1 MRTGSVPIAPNTET
15 LPTKRSRRWR
25 LNKPF
30 FLLVLT
36 GVPLASWWVQAQSG
50 IRVGYVNITA
60 APGEN
65 AVAGSALFSFSNG
78 DGVLVSEAA
87 VPASRTISDG
97 RALVDEKDTRTAVAM
112 ANAGPEPATVNL
124 SLHDRRGAQLGTR
137 SVSLGAGEQRS
148 SFVAELF
155 GELPANFLGSL
166 AFASDRPLGV
176 LTLREAT
183 NGFGEPLYST
193 VPVIEESQAPST
205 TPLIVP
211 HLAAGRGYV
220 TRLLLA
226 GAGVD
231 AARGS
236 IRLVSPDGRPLLL
249 QVDGEARTDWDFE
262 IPPRGAYRVELTN
275 ESDLAVGYAVIT
287 PRGGDPAPAGAA
299 LLQLRDGQGLVTEA
313 GVEVTNAGS
322 AARVFVDTVGTRT
335 GMAIANSS
343 NVAAEVD
350 LTLVDRFGFQQAE
363 SQRTLLAGG
372 HLAVFV
378 DELFGPL
385 APGFTG
391 TIDLRSE
398 TPVAVT
404 SLKLTLNARAQ
415 QVLTTLPVV
424 RPGSLAT
431 ATLFPQVVLGGGF
444 STRLILI
451 NGETGLSAAGTI
463 AFRLFDGQPMPVSLG
478 GITTSEFDYVVASG
492 GSGGLFPGNTARV
505 ARVALLDDADFRETA
520 EIVVNEGSRVRPK
533 LLVNDETGRPRDDFS
548 LTFDSLSSDVA
559 SVDETGLIQGH
570 RPGFSSLTVR
580 AGTALAAATITVVSI
595 ESGVGGFEVTGVAQ
609 DSGRRLYLAS
619 PREHVVNIAND
630 IRAVPRVFAGITAL
644 PGFRDDARLN
654 AQFSEPSFLA
664 IDHSDGSIYVSDT
677 ANHRIRRIDA
687 AQTGRVET
695 VAGSGTAGS
704 VDGEALGASFDQPR
718 GIALDHRGHL
728 WVADSASHSIR
739 RVDLITG
746 AVETIAGR
754 PGVAG
759 SVDGLADE
767 ATFNTPT
774 GLALEPE
781 TAAQQLAREL
791 SGEPP
796 PPIRIIV
803 ADTGNGLLRRIS
815 EDGRVETLR
824 SGESTTESL
833 SAGVPES
840 VGRAEV
846 PVVPLSFDAP
856 EAIVVDPFGNIHVSE
871 PGSGRVR
878 TVLSNGQVVTT
889 VESGTFDAPHGL
901 AINSTGGLIV
911 SDENRGAA
919 EVRFGRPEIIAIDPP
934 GAGTAGG
941 SAVVIEGRNFA
952 PDSIVIIAGSVATAI
967 VVDSETI
974 SLTTPVL
981 PSGRTTLTVQ
991 NRAGL
996 TQAAFLVSPQSL
1008 DSLPSGHITT
1018 LAGGATFTG
1027 DGGDAAGAV
1036 LAGPEQ
1042 VVVDSAGNV
1051 LVADT
1056 GNHRIRKVD
1065 ALTGLITTVAGNGR
1079 FGLTGDGGPAVAAS
1093 FTFPAGV
1100 AIDAAG
1106 NILVADTGNSRIRR
1120 IDADTATIT
1129 ILAGSRTGFSGD
1141 GGPAVE
1147 ASLNAPRA
1155 VAIDPELKV
1164 WVADSSNHRIRRIDT
1179 DGTIA
1184 TVAGNGSAGFGG
1196 DGVPATDTSLNS
1208 PRGLSFDASGRL
1220 IIADTFNHRVRMIDE
1235 DGVIRTV
1242 IGGGEGGLS
1251 FPRAVVV
1258 DERGRMLIADS
1269 GGHRIVRSEPSGKIT
1284 VLIGTGLPGFA
1295 GDGSLAR
1302 EARVFSPAGVAVDGG
1317 GNILVADTGNHRVR
1331 RVAIEELRPSP
1342 FGLSPGPRIVR
1353 TLAGTGMPGFLGD
1366 GGPATAGNMRSPSG
1380 VATDRNG
1387 NMFISDSANHRIRR
1401 IDGASKI
1408 ITTFGG
1414 TGVGGFSGDNVPATE
1429 AMLNFPQGIALDAAG
1444 NIFIADN
1451 LNHRVRRIDAR
1462 GTVTTVAGSGQQG
1475 FSGDGGPAT
1484 EALLAFPSDVAVDDR
1499 GFLFIADTAS
1509 HRIRR
1514 VELATGTIVTVA
1526 GNGRPRISGDGG
1538 PATAASLNSPRAV
1551 RLDGEGNLF
1560 VADSGNDRI
1569 RRIDTRT
1576 GFVTTVAGSGERGFG
1591 GDGGAAV
1598 AAALNFPLGVAI
1610 NSAGEVFVS
1619 DSFNNRVRRVSPIS
1633 GLIQTVAGTGS
1644 EGFSGDGGRA
1654 ADAMIHVP
1662 AAAVIDAS
1670 GNLIFVDNANDR
1682 VRAIRAPGGP

>member
-1 MRTGSVPIAPNTET
+1 MGR
-15 LPTKRSRRWR
+15 LKRI
-25 LNKPF
+25 
-30 FLLVLT
+30 
-36 GVPLASWWVQAQSG
+36 G
-50 IRVGYVNITA
+50 I
-60 APGEN
+60 
-65 AVAGSALFSFSNG
+65 SKS
-78 DGVLVSEAA
+78 
-87 VPASRTISDG
+87 
-97 RALVDEKDTRTAVAM
+97 
-112 ANAGPEPATVNL
+112 
-124 SLHDRRGAQLGTR
+124 
-137 SVSLGAGEQRS
+137 
-148 SFVAELF
+148 
-155 GELPANFLGSL
+155 LPA
-166 AFASDRPLGV
+166 
-176 LTLREAT
+176 
-183 NGFGEPLYST
+183 
-193 VPVIEESQAPST
+193 
-205 TPLIVP
+205 
-211 HLAAGRGYV
+211 
-220 TRLLLA
+220 
-226 GAGVD
+226 
-231 AARGS
+231 AR
-236 IRLVSPDGRPLLL
+236 IAWR
-249 QVDGEARTDWDFE
+249 
-262 IPPRGAYRVELTN
+262 LTN
-275 ESDLAVGYAVIT
+275 ESDLEVGYAVIT
-287 PRGGDPAPAGAA
+287 PRDGDSAPAGAA
-299 LLQLRDGQGLVTEA
+299 LLQFRVAEGLVTEA
-313 GVEVTNAGS
+313 GVEVTTAGS

-343 NVAAEVD
+343 SVAAEVG
-350 LTLVDRFGFQQAE
+350 LTLVDRFGVQQAE
-363 SQRTLLAGG
+363 SQKTLPAGG

-391 TIDLRSE
+391 TVDLRSE

-404 SLKLTLNARAQ
+404 SLKLTVNARAQ

-424 RPGSLAT
+424 RPGSVVT

-451 NGETGLSAAGTI
+451 NGDSGRGAAGTI

-478 GITTSEFDYVVASG
+478 GITTSEFDYVVANG
-492 GSGGLFPGNTARV
+492 GTGGLFPGNMARV
-505 ARVALLDDADFRETA
+505 ARVALLDDVDFRETA

-533 LLVNDETGRPRDDFS
+533 LLVRDETGRPRDDFS

-580 AGTALAAATITVVSI
+580 AGTALATATITVVSI

-619 PREHVVNIAND
+619 PREHVVNIVND
-630 IRAVPRVFAGITAL
+630 IRDVPRTFAGITAS

-664 IDHSDGSIYVSDT
+664 INHSDGSIYVSDT

-687 AQTGRVET
+687 ARTGRVET
-695 VAGSGTAGS
+695 IAGSGTAGS
-704 VDGEALGASFDQPR
+704 VDGEALGAGFDQPR

-728 WVADSASHSIR
+728 WVADSASHTIR

-746 AVETIAGR
+746 VVETIAGR

-759 SVDGLADE
+759 SVDGQADA

-774 GLALEPE
+774 GIALEPE
-781 TAAQQLAREL
+781 TAAQQLVREL

-796 PPIRIIV
+796 PPVQIIV

-824 SGESTTESL
+824 SGESAAGAL
-833 SAGVPES
+833 SAGAPEF
-840 VGRAEV
+840 VGRAES
-846 PVVPLSFDAP
+846 VVPLSFDAP

-889 VESGTFDAPHGL
+889 VESGTFDAPRGL
-901 AINSTGGLIV
+901 TVSSTGGLIV
-911 SDENRGAA
+911 SDANRGVAA
-919 EVRFGRPEIIAIDPP
+919 VRFGRPEIIAINPS
-934 GAGTAGG
+934 GAFGTGG
-941 SAVVIEGRNFA
+941 SAVVIKGRNFA
-952 PDSIVIIAGSVATAI
+952 PDSIVIIAGSVATAT

-996 TQAAFLVSPQSL
+996 AQAAFLVSPPSL

-1027 DGGDAAGAV
+1027 DGGAAAVAV

-1051 LVADT
+1051 LIADT

-1079 FGLTGDGGPAVAAS
+1079 FGRTGDGGPAVAAS

-1129 ILAGSRTGFSGD
+1129 ILAGSRAGFSGD
-1141 GGPAVE
+1141 GGPAVG

-1179 DGTIA
+1179 EGKIT

-1196 DGVPATDTSLNS
+1196 DGVPATDTPLNS

-1235 DGVIRTV
+1235 DGVIQTV
-1242 IGGGEGGLS
+1242 IGGGQEGLS
-1251 FPRAVVV
+1251 FPRTVVM

-1269 GGHRIVRSEPSGKIT
+1269 GGHRILRAEPSGKIT
-1284 VLIGTGLPGFA
+1284 VLIGTGQPGFA

-1331 RVAIEELRPSP
+1331 RIAIEELRPSP
-1342 FGLSPGPRIVR
+1342 FGLSPGPRIIR
-1353 TLAGTGMPGFLGD
+1353 TLAGTGMPVFLGD
-1366 GGPATAGNMRSPSG
+1366 GAPGTAANLRSPSG
-1380 VATDRNG
+1380 VAMDRSG
-1387 NMFISDSANHRIRR
+1387 NMVIADGANHRIRR
-1401 IDGASKI
+1401 VEGASGI
-1408 ITTFGG
+1408 ITTVGG
-1414 TGVGGFSGDNVPATE
+1414 TGIGGFSGDNGLATE
-1429 AMLNFPQGIALDAAG
+1429 AMLNFPQGVALDAAG

-1451 LNHRVRRIDAR
+1451 LNHRVRKIDVS
-1462 GTVTTVAGSGQQG
+1462 GIVTTVAGTGQQG

-1484 EALLAFPSDVAVDDR
+1484 AASLAFPSDVAVDDR
-1499 GFLFIADTAS
+1499 GFLFIADTTS

-1514 VELATGTIVTVA
+1514 VEFASGTIMTVA
-1526 GNGRPRISGDGG
+1526 GNGRPGFSGDGG

-1551 RLDGEGNLF
+1551 RLDAEGNLF

-1569 RRIDTRT
+1569 RRVDTRT
-1576 GFVTTVAGSGERGFG
+1576 GIVTTVAGSGERGFG

-1598 AAALNFPLGVAI
+1598 AAALNFPLGVAV

-1633 GLIQTVAGTGS
+1633 GLIQTVAGTGL

-1662 AAAVIDAS
+1662 AAAVVDAS

-1682 VRAIRAPGGP
+1682 VRAIRSPGGP